1 MAVQQQT
8 INQSRKVSD
17 DISQYKD
24 LFFLCVN
31 KWYWFLISLVFCLV
45 VAYWYIGKSQPVYTR
60 TAKVQIQS
68 EGAGKSMS
76 NQLTSFNEL
85 GMLRT
90 TSNVDNEL
98 HAFQS
103 ADNMHDV
110 VIQMGLQY
118 NYTVKGRLR
127 TQTLYKESLP
137 VKVEIFGL
145 TEPDAASFEL
155 DIDGT
160 NVTLS
165 KMVKNKNQYS
175 SVSKGRIGNLIAT
188 PLGTV
193 KVNITDPKKTKLGK
207 QKIYVTRSSLKST
220 ITGCLRNLSV
230 ALADKQSDVITL
242 SYKDF
247 VADRATDIINTL
259 IEVYNRRWVENKN
272 VVTRATSQFIHERLA
287 LIESELSGVDEQI
300 SQYQSSNMIPDVKE
314 AASMY
319 MQQSNATSQQIL
331 QLSNQLE
338 TCKYLMSF
346 LGSIDNTQLI
356 PTISGIGA
364 DGVQNQ
370 ISDYNDIVLR
380 RNRLAQDSST
390 ENKIVKDMDEQISAL
405 RRSIAQS
412 LNNQNVALNT
422 QISNLRRSES
432 TTNTKIENNPRQA
445 KILLSVE
452 RQQSVKQSLYIFL
465 LQKLEE
471 NELSQAFTA
480 YNTRII
486 ELPTG
491 SDLPISPKSMQ
502 IFAIAL
508 ILGLALPLGIIYL
521 REQLITTVSGKRDIQ
536 DALSMPYL
544 GEIPLIVRN
553 EKTTLPWRKQKQQ
566 YYHDVVVKRG
576 SRDNFNEA
584 FRVLRTNIEFVSS
597 DQNKVTAMTSYN
609 VGSGKTFLTMNIG
622 VSLAINDKKVLLIDC
637 DIRKANLSKYI
648 NSPKLGLSDYLAR
661 KVDDY
666 HDVIVQYPDTP
677 NLSILP
683 CGTLPPNPTELISDA
698 RFSEMIQQV
707 RGEYEYI
714 FLDCPPIDMIADTQI
729 ANKSADRTM
738 FIIRAGL
745 FEKSLL
751 NEIEECHQSG
761 RYKNMSVIL
770 NGTRG
775 EGGKYGYRYGY
786 RYGYG
791 RYGYGRYGSYGEK
804 DSKKKS

>member
-508 ILGLALPLGIIYL
+508 ILGLALPLFVIYL

>member
-1 MAVQQQT
+1 
-8 INQSRKVSD
+8 
-17 DISQYKD
+17 
-24 LFFLCVN
+24 
-31 KWYWFLISLVFCLV
+31 
-45 VAYWYIGKSQPVYTR
+45 
-60 TAKVQIQS
+60 
-68 EGAGKSMS
+68 MS

-508 ILGLALPLGIIYL
+508 ILGLALPLFVIYL

>member
-508 ILGLALPLGIIYL
+508 ILGLALPLCVIYL

-666 HDVIVQYPDTP
+666 HDVIVQYPDIS